1 MEVYKH
7 LVKKPW
13 GEEYCV
19 FRNDQVSIWLLKIL
33 PNQKTSLHCHP
44 NKKTGL
50 ILLDGKA
57 QVNLIERSFTIEGFA
72 KIMLRNGM
80 FHQTHN
86 NSNQP
91 IYVLEVETPDN
102 KFDLI
107 RIQDDYGRENSGFE
121 GSKSWQRQV
130 PDFKISS
137 DKKSVFNNFTF
148 EIVSLEQIFS
158 KDVDPNDKIMI
169 VDGCGFIQ
177 NNDQKLC
184 EVGEVLTIK
193 ILKYLKQFFN
203 LNTQSKAI
211 LICKNLK

>member
-1 MEVYKH
+1 
-7 LVKKPW
+7 
-13 GEEYCV
+13 
-19 FRNDQVSIWLLKIL
+19 
-33 PNQKTSLHCHP
+33 
-44 NKKTGL
+44 
-50 ILLDGKA
+50 
-57 QVNLIERSFTIEGFA
+57 
-72 KIMLRNGM
+72 M

-86 NSNQP
+86 NSNEP

-169 VDGCGFIQ
+169 IDGCGFIQ